1 MMMVI
6 KKKQLVVAALAIVI
20 GTAGYINAG
29 RKDGETQVGQKYLGE
44 AQLVGS
50 GEVSQVDEGAL
61 ETQSNFFAQARLDR
75 EAGRSRS
82 IETFNSIIS
91 NESAAPEAKASAQQ
105 GVLELAQNTE
115 TETAVEN
122 LLREKGFEDAVCY
135 INNGMANVVVKTE
148 LLDSAGAAKIS
159 EIVMQQSG
167 IPQEKIKIM
176 EMN

>member
-1 MMMVI
+1 MMMVV
-6 KKKQLVVAALAIVI
+6 KKKQLAVAALAIVV

-29 RKDGETQVGQKYLGE
+29 KNSEETGKKYLGE
-44 AQLVGS
+44 AQLVTNQEEGQVAS
-50 GEVSQVDEGAL
+50 GD
-61 ETQSNFFAQARLDR
+61 FFAQARIDR

-82 IETFNSIIS
+82 IETYNAVLENENSD
-91 NESAAPEAKASAQQ
+91 EAAKASAQQ

-122 LLREKGFEDAVCY
+122 LLRARGFADAVCY
-135 INNGMANVVVKTE
+135 INGGMANVVVKTE
-148 LLDSAGAAKIS
+148 MLDSEGAAQIS
-159 EIVMQQSG
+159 EIVSTQSG

>member
-1 MMMVI
+1 MMMVV
-6 KKKQLVVAALAIVI
+6 KKKQLVIAALAVVI
-20 GTAGYINAG
+20 GTAGYLNAG
-29 RKDGETQVGQKYLGE
+29 RDTDTEAGQKYLGE
-44 AQLVGS
+44 AQLVNSTETENAGS
-50 GEVSQVDEGAL
+50 TD
-61 ETQSNFFAQARLDR
+61 FFAQARIDR

-82 IETFNSIIS
+82 IETFNAVLQ
-91 NESAAPEAKASAQQ
+91 NENADSSAKASAEQ

-122 LLREKGFEDAVCY
+122 LLRAKGFEDAVCY

-148 LLDSAGAAKIS
+148 VLDSAGAAQIS
-159 EIVMQQSG
+159 EIVTQQSG

>member
-1 MMMVI
+1 MMMVVR
-6 KKKQLVVAALAIVI
+6 KKQLVLAALAILV

-29 RKDGETQVGQKYLGE
+29 RNAESEAGQKYLGE
-44 AQLVGS
+44 AQMVAS
-50 GEVSQVDEGAL
+50 EETKTEGGD
-61 ETQSNFFAQARLDR
+61 FFSQARIDR

-82 IETFNSIIS
+82 IETFNSLIE
-91 NESAAPEAKASAQQ
+91 NENADETAKASAQQ

-122 LLREKGFEDAVCY
+122 LLRAKGFLDAVCY

-148 LLDSAGAAKIS
+148 LLDGAGVAQIS
-159 EIVMQQSG
+159 EIVTEQSG

>member
-6 KKKQLVVAALAIVI
+6 KKKQLVVAALAVII

-29 RKDGETQVGQKYLGE
+29 KDNETGQKYLGE
-44 AQLVGS
+44 AQLVA
-50 GEVSQVDEGAL
+50 SQ
-61 ETQSNFFAQARLDR
+61 ETAEETNSDFFAQARIDR

-82 IETFNSIIS
+82 IETYNAVLENENSD
-91 NESAAPEAKASAQQ
+91 ETAKASAQQ
-105 GVLELAQNTE
+105 GVLELAQNPE

-122 LLREKGFEDAVCY
+122 LLRARGFEDAVCY
-135 INNGMANVVVKTE
+135 INSDMANVVVKTQM
-148 LLDSAGAAKIS
+148 LDNEGAAQIS
-159 EIVMQQSG
+159 EIVSSQSG

>member
-1 MMMVI
+1 MVV
-6 KKKQLVVAALAIVI
+6 KKKQLVVAALAIII

-29 RKDGETQVGQKYLGE
+29 RNSETEAGQKYLGE
-44 AQLVGS
+44 AQLVTSHES
-50 GEVSQVDEGAL
+50 GAAE
-61 ETQSNFFAQARLDR
+61 ETDFFAQARIDR

-82 IETFNSIIS
+82 IETFNAVLQ
-91 NESAAPEAKASAQQ
+91 NENADSAAKASAEQ

-122 LLREKGFEDAVCY
+122 LLRARGFQDAVCY
-135 INNGMANVVVKTE
+135 INNGMANVVVKTDV
-148 LLDSAGAAKIS
+148 LDSAGAAQIS
-159 EIVMQQSG
+159 EIVTEQSG

>member
-6 KKKQLVVAALAIVI
+6 KKKQLVVAALAVII

-29 RKDGETQVGQKYLGE
+29 RDSETGKKYLGE
-44 AQLVGS
+44 AQLVASQES
-50 GEVSQVDEGAL
+50 GEEVSSD
-61 ETQSNFFAQARLDR
+61 FFAQARIDR

-82 IETFNSIIS
+82 IETYNAVLENENSD
-91 NESAAPEAKASAQQ
+91 ETAKTSAQQ

-122 LLREKGFEDAVCY
+122 LLRARGFEDAVCY
-135 INNGMANVVVKTE
+135 INAGMANVVVKTQM
-148 LLDSAGAAKIS
+148 LDNEGAALIS
-159 EIVMQQSG
+159 EIVSTQSG

>member
-1 MMMVI
+1 MMMVV
-6 KKKQLVVAALAIVI
+6 KKKQLVIAALAVVI
-20 GTAGYINAG
+20 GTAGYLNAG
-29 RKDGETQVGQKYLGE
+29 RDTDTEAGQKYLGE
-44 AQLVGS
+44 AQLVNS
-50 GEVSQVDEGAL
+50 SETENAGETD
-61 ETQSNFFAQARLDR
+61 FFSQARIDR

-82 IETFNSIIS
+82 IETFNAVLQ
-91 NESAAPEAKASAQQ
+91 NENADSSAKASAEQ

-122 LLREKGFEDAVCY
+122 LLRAKGFEDAVCY

-148 LLDSAGAAKIS
+148 VLDSAGAAQIS
-159 EIVMQQSG
+159 EIVTQQSG

>member
-6 KKKQLVVAALAIVI
+6 KKKQIAVAALAIVI

-29 RKDGETQVGQKYLGE
+29 RNSGEEGKKYLGE
-44 AQLVGS
+44 AQLVTS
-50 GEVSQVDEGAL
+50 NEAVTEVKGD
-61 ETQSNFFAQARLDR
+61 FFAQARLDR

-82 IETFNSIIS
+82 IETYNAVLENENSD
-91 NESAAPEAKASAQQ
+91 AAAKASAQQ

-122 LLREKGFEDAVCY
+122 LLRARGFEDAVCY
-135 INNGMANVVVKTE
+135 INGGMANVVVKTQM
-148 LLDSAGAAKIS
+148 LDGEKAAQIS
-159 EIVMQQSG
+159 EIVSTQSG

>member
-6 KKKQLVVAALAIVI
+6 KKKQLVVAALAIII

-29 RKDGETQVGQKYLGE
+29 RENEEAGKKYLGE
-44 AQLVGS
+44 AQLVT
-50 GEVSQVDEGAL
+50 SQETAGTQEGD
-61 ETQSNFFAQARLDR
+61 FFAQARIDR

-82 IETFNSIIS
+82 IETYNAVLE
-91 NESAAPEAKASAQQ
+91 NENCDEAAKASAQQ

-122 LLREKGFEDAVCY
+122 LLRARGFEDAVCY
-135 INNGMANVVVKTE
+135 INNDMANVVVKTKM
-148 LLDSAGAAKIS
+148 LDSAGAAQIS
-159 EIVMQQSG
+159 EIVSSQSG
-167 IPQEKIKIM
+167 IAQEKIKIM

>member
-6 KKKQLVVAALAIVI
+6 KKKQLVIAALAIII

-29 RKDGETQVGQKYLGE
+29 RKADTEAGQKYLGE
-44 AQLVGS
+44 AQLVTS
-50 GEVSQVDEGAL
+50 EGTVQ
-61 ETQSNFFAQARLDR
+61 EESDFFAQARLDR

-91 NESAAPEAKASAQQ
+91 SENADVEAKASAQQ

-122 LLREKGFEDAVCY
+122 LLRAKGFEDAVCY
-135 INNGMANVVVKTE
+135 INNGMANVVVKAE
-148 LLDSAGAAKIS
+148 ILDSADVAKIS
-159 EIVMQQSG
+159 EVVTEQSG
-167 IPQEKIKIM
+167 ISQDKIKIM
-176 EMN
+176 EIN

>member
-1 MMMVI
+1 MMMVV
-6 KKKQLVVAALAIVI
+6 KKKQLVVAALAIII

-29 RKDGETQVGQKYLGE
+29 RNDEEAGKKYLGE
-44 AQLVGS
+44 TQLVTS
-50 GEVSQVDEGAL
+50 NETSA
-61 ETQSNFFAQARLDR
+61 ETQSDFFAQARIDR

-82 IETFNSIIS
+82 IETYNAVIE
-91 NESAAPEAKASAQQ
+91 NENADSAAKASAEQ

-122 LLREKGFEDAVCY
+122 LLRARGFEDAVCY
-135 INNGMANVVVKTE
+135 INNGMANVVVKTQV
-148 LLDSAGAAKIS
+148 LDSAGAAQIS
-159 EIVMQQSG
+159 EIVTQQSG

>member
-1 MMMVI
+1 MMMVVR
-6 KKKQLVVAALAIVI
+6 KKQLVIAALAIVI

-29 RKDGETQVGQKYLGE
+29 KNAETEAGQKYLGE

-50 GEVSQVDEGAL
+50 GEVMQEEND
-61 ETQSNFFAQARLDR
+61 FFSQARIDR

-82 IETFNSIIS
+82 IETFNTIIS
-91 NESAAPEAKASAQQ
+91 SENADSEAKASAQQ

-122 LLREKGFEDAVCY
+122 LLRAKGFEDAVCY
-135 INNGMANVVVKTE
+135 INNGMANVVVKTNV
-148 LLDSAGAAKIS
+148 LDSAGAAKIS
-159 EIVMQQSG
+159 EIVTEQSG
-167 IPQEKIKIM
+167 IAQDKIKIM

>member
-6 KKKQLVVAALAIVI
+6 KKKQLVIAALAIII

-29 RKDGETQVGQKYLGE
+29 HKADTEAGQKYLGE
-44 AQLVGS
+44 AQLVTS
-50 GEVSQVDEGAL
+50 EGAIQ
-61 ETQSNFFAQARLDR
+61 EESDFFAQARLDR

-91 NESAAPEAKASAQQ
+91 SENADVEAKASAQQ

-122 LLREKGFEDAVCY
+122 LLRAKGFEDAVCY
-135 INNGMANVVVKTE
+135 INNGMANVVVKAE
-148 LLDSAGAAKIS
+148 ILDSADVAKIS
-159 EIVMQQSG
+159 EVVTEQSG
-167 IPQEKIKIM
+167 ISQDKIKIM
-176 EMN
+176 EIN